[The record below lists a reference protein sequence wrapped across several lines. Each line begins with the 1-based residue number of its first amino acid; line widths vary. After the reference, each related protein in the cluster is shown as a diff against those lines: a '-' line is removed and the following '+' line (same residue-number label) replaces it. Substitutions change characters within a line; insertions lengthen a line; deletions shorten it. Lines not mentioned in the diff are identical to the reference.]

1 MWLAQWLIA
10 AATIAQAAGPS
21 TPATAIIRQRTFA
34 VPYKLEQVDDPARQ
48 PVEVQLYVS
57 SDQGARWHFYAKTQP
72 TQPYFMFRTAADG
85 EYWFAIRT
93 IDRSGQARPATVT
106 TPGLK
111 VKVIAAGD
119 GQTSPHNA
127 LRPDANDKPPASG
140 GADAQRSAA
149 APPALLDAGGAAVG
163 NVNPPFGNNYGAAHP
178 SRPAV
183 DPFSFLPPGER
194 PRMVN
199 ARRFEL
205 EYDVESVGPS
215 GIGRVELWGT
225 ADGGKNWSKYAVD
238 DDNRSPITVNV
249 AEEGVYGFRLVVS
262 NGAGVGGEPPK
273 TGDQPEM
280 WIAVDLTKPTA
291 RIVSAQQGEGDEA
304 GRLIISWQ
312 ADDRSLAARP
322 ITLLFSA
329 TPGGPW
335 LPIAGGMENTGR
347 YAWPLDE
354 RIPPRVYL
362 RLEVRDEAGNIGAD
376 QTPEA
381 VVIDQTRPKLRLRDI
396 RAVGQ

>member
-1 MWLAQWLIA
+1 
-10 AATIAQAAGPS
+10 
-21 TPATAIIRQRTFA
+21 
-34 VPYKLEQVDDPARQ
+34 
-48 PVEVQLYVS
+48 
-57 SDQGARWHFYAKTQP
+57 
-72 TQPYFMFRTAADG
+72 
-85 EYWFAIRT
+85 
-93 IDRSGQARPATVT
+93 
-106 TPGLK
+106 
-111 VKVIAAGD
+111 
-119 GQTSPHNA
+119 
-127 LRPDANDKPPASG
+127 
-140 GADAQRSAA
+140 
-149 APPALLDAGGAAVG
+149 
-163 NVNPPFGNNYGAAHP
+163 
-178 SRPAV
+178 
-183 DPFSFLPPGER
+183 
-194 PRMVN
+194 MVN

-205 EYDVESVGPS
+205 EYDVEAVGPS